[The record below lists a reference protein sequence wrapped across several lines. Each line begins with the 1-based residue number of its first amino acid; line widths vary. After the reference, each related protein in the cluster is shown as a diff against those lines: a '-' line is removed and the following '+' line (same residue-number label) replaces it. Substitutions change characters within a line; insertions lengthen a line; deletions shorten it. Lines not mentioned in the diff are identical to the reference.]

1 MTFIGSGG
9 NPGYFN
15 RYSYTMNDPINNIDP
30 DGQVCVPCAVGGRV
44 AIQKGKN
51 KLLVPAGAV
60 VTGAVFGGAA
70 GNQDVVRD
78 FIDIGVSTILGVNND
93 NADTTPEGREVRDHG
108 KKGSGQE
115 YIEGQG
121 HTGESVDEIFGEGST
136 EIDDGGHDNAS
147 GTDRTPTT
155 VTIGP
160 NGKDWAR
167 TNNDTGQITQVN
179 DRNNDRQPIPEPKQ

>member
-1 MTFIGSGG
+1 MDTGS
-9 NPGYFN
+9 PGYFN
-15 RYSYTMNDPINNIDP
+15 RYAYTWNDPINNIDP
-30 DGQVCVPCAVGGRV
+30 DGRLCLPCGLIPLFVGG
-44 AIQKGKN
+44 
-51 KLLVPAGAV
+51 
-60 VTGAVFGGAA
+60 GGAA
-70 GNQDVVRD
+70 AGGTATVGAGTIAVGAGVTTFGVLVVTD
-78 FIDIGVSTILGVNND
+78 PLDGVFTND
-93 NADTTPEGREVRDHG
+93 NADTTPEGREIRDHG

-136 EIDDGGHDNAS
+136 EVDDGGHDNAS
-147 GTDRTPTT
+147 GQEKTPTT
-155 VTIGP
+155 VTAGP